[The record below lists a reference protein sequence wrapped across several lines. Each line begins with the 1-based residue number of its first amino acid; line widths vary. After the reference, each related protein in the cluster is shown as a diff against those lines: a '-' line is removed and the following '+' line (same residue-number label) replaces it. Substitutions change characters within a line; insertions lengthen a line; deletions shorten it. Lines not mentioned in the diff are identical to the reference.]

1 MTVDEIRNNAD
12 LMRSPQV
19 LTCIEDY
26 LRGQCYPLSVVY
38 ASIKINTY
46 ESK

>member
-1 MTVDEIRNNAD
+1 LRAVWMSVEEIREKAA

-26 LRGQCYPLSVVY
+26 LAGKRFPLEAV
-38 ASIKINTY
+38 THL
-46 ESK
+46 